1 MPCAV
6 GFEGSGT
13 FRRRIASFRASFG
26 PVSHVAGQCK
36 ITETAETIIAH
47 LSRAISFPRTLLG
60 APSAREMFLS
70 AVLQAV
76 KKGPNARGGLVWKT
90 HAFWKVSKT
99 RKANARKKL
108 RALNDVQSV
117 LAHAAELQ
125 KAALGAAPK

>member
-1 MPCAV
+1 MRALAPF
-6 GFEGSGT
+6 GEGS
-13 FRRRIASFRASFG
+13 RVFG
-26 PVSHVAGQCK
+26 KFWPVSHVSGQCK

>member
-1 MPCAV
+1 MLASRGGLLFLLLLATEKSPRP
-6 GFEGSGT
+6 SG
-13 FRRRIASFRASFG
+13 
-26 PVSHVAGQCK
+26 
-36 ITETAETIIAH
+36 TIIAQP
-47 LSRAISFPRTLLG
+47 SRAISFPRTPPG
-60 APSAREMFLS
+60 APSARQMFLS
-70 AVLQAV
+70 AVVQAV

>member
-1 MPCAV
+1 M
-6 GFEGSGT
+6 
-13 FRRRIASFRASFG
+13 ASFG
-26 PVSHVAGQCK
+26 SGHRK
-36 ITETAETIIAH
+36 IGRETAETIIAH

>member
-1 MPCAV
+1 L
-6 GFEGSGT
+6 
-13 FRRRIASFRASFG
+13 ASFG
-26 PVSHVAGQCK
+26 PVSHVSGQCK

-47 LSRAISFPRTLLG
+47 LSRAISFPRTLFG

>member
-1 MPCAV
+1 LRALAPF
-6 GFEGSGT
+6 GEGSRVFGK
-13 FRRRIASFRASFG
+13 FFG
-26 PVSHVAGQCK
+26 PVSGHRK
-36 ITETAETIIAH
+36 IGGETAETIIAH